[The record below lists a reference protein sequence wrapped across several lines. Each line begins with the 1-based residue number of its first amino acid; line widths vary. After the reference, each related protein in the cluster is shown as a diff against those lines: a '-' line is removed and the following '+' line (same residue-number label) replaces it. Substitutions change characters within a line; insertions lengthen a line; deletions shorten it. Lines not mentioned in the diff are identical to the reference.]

1 MGTEKILWNS
11 LSLPWQVCLT
21 ESWASFAA
29 GSIPIGAAVVD
40 EHGTI
45 VATGRNRTRE
55 SDIPTGQIANT
66 QIAHAEINALAQVVQ
81 SSRGWAI
88 YSAVEPCPM
97 CAGAIYMAGIR
108 NVFFAARD
116 PYAGGTDLYGLTPYL
131 RVKAMQ
137 VYGPY
142 PDLEEAVLVWQAAF
156 FMLEDHRRLDRMM
169 PSWQGIAP
177 HAVNVAARLVE
188 KGFFAEAISSRL
200 SAAEIL
206 DRTCQAL
213 QR

>member
-1 MGTEKILWNS
+1 MSRLWES
-11 LSLPWQVCLT
+11 LSKPWQVCLE
-21 ESWASFAA
+21 ESWASFVA

-40 EHGTI
+40 EHGII
-45 VATGRNRTRE
+45 VTKGRNRTRE
-55 SDIPTGQIANT
+55 SEVPAGQIANT
-66 QIAHAEINALAQVVQ
+66 QIAHAEVNALAQV
-81 SSRGWAI
+81 SHSGRGWAV
-88 YSAVEPCPM
+88 YSALEPCPM

-116 PYAGGTDLYGLTPYL
+116 PYGGGTNLYGLTPYL

-142 PDLEEAVLVWQAAF
+142 PELEETVLVWQAAF
-156 FMLEDHRRLDRMM
+156 FMMENHRRLDRMM

-177 HAVNVAARLVE
+177 HAVTVAARLVE
-188 KGFFAEAISSRL
+188 EGFFATAISSRL
-200 SAAEIL
+200 TAAEIMG
-206 DRTCQAL
+206 RTFQAL